1 MKSVVI
7 MFAFAVG
14 LAAAAAVV
22 AQGAQSGSSELAVR
36 FITSDRNIECLLN
49 DPNTTNGNVEC
60 VLHSKGYT
68 TRGDSDNHGLTAHY
82 HPRWVVSYSQTAD
95 REPSHRE
102 LGSSPLRILRDG
114 HTLRD
119 GYFSCTWRDAGL
131 TCTSRQS
138 KHGFFLSRTAQ
149 RTF

>member
-7 MFAFAVG
+7 VFVFVFAVG
-14 LAAAAAVV
+14 LAVAAV
-22 AQGAQSGSSELAVR
+22 AQGAHTGSNELLVR
-36 FITSDRNIECLLN
+36 FVTSDRNIECLMN
-49 DPNTTNGNVEC
+49 DPNLTNGNVEC

-68 TRGDSDNHGLTAHY
+68 TRGDSDNHGLTAHP
-82 HPRWVVSYSQTAD
+82 HPSWMVQYSQATI
-95 REPSHRE
+95 REPSERE

-114 HTLRD
+114 HTLRV

-131 TCTSRQS
+131 TCISRHS
-138 KHGFFLSRTAQ
+138 KHGFFLSRTEQ